1 MGLTFSLATKKLSNK
16 INTYSNGSL
25 ELRKLLLVVLS
36 VSLRVL
42 VEPLGLLLDGRK
54 NSVLVVLRKLAAQTF
69 SIVNLRLEAED
80 EVYIQ

>member
-1 MGLTFSLATKKLSNK
+1 MGLTFISDEENIKQN
-16 INTYSNGSL
+16 NTYSNGSL
-25 ELRKLLLVVLS
+25 ELRKLLFVVLS

-54 NSVLVVLRKLAAQTF
+54 NSVLVVLRKLATQTF

-80 EVYIQ
+80 EVYIQR